1 MPSAPDFFDSY
12 VKAFERFDVGA
23 IADHFTF
30 PLQVAGDSEPVDLRC
45 VADRDEWLETLTMLI
60 DLYKGFGVQTAA
72 VLESTVT
79 ALSDRITHA
88 GMHWSLRDESDQEVY
103 DFHGVY
109 TLIVVDGDLRIAA
122 IAHDELG
129 KIMAKLA

>member
-1 MPSAPDFFDSY
+1 MPSISDFFDSY
-12 VKAFERFDVGA
+12 RQAFERFDVDA

-45 VADRDEWLETLTMLI
+45 VESRDEWLETLTMLI
-60 DLYKGFGVQTAA
+60 DLYKGFGVTTAT

-79 ALSDRITHA
+79 TLSDRIAHA
-88 GMHWSLRDESDQEVY
+88 AMHWSLRDGSDQEVY
-103 DFHGVY
+103 DFKGVY
-109 TLIVVDGDLRIAA
+109 TLVAVGGDLRVAA

-129 KIMAKLA
+129 KIMDKLA

>member
-1 MPSAPDFFDSY
+1 MPSVSDFFDSY
-12 VKAFERFDVGA
+12 RRAFERFDVGA

-45 VADRDEWLETLTMLI
+45 VASRDEWLETLTMLI
-60 DLYKGFGVQTAA
+60 DLYKGFEVKTAT
-72 VLESTVT
+72 VLESTIA
-79 ALSDRITHA
+79 ALSDRIVHA
-88 GMHWSLRDESDQEVY
+88 TMHWSLRDGSDQEVY
-103 DFHGVY
+103 DFKGVY
-109 TLIVVDGDLRIAA
+109 TLVAVGVDFRIAA